1 MFPFSVSTASAV
13 VFFAATAV
21 SIVYILTAMWCLH
34 AFARRARPIVAER
47 PPVTVLKPLCGLDF
61 EAYENLRSFCGQDYP
76 VQQIVF
82 GVGDPADP
90 AIAIVERL
98 IAEFPERDIAL
109 VVDERTIGANL
120 KVSNLVN
127 MARVAKHDILVI
139 ADSDIRVG
147 PDYLAA
153 VTAPLADPHVGVVTC
168 LYTGTPAGGL
178 PSLLAGMFFNEWFL
192 PSVLVGA
199 RVQGIRFCF
208 GATMAI
214 RRQTLREV
222 GGLEAL
228 SDYLADD
235 YMLGNLATQHGYK
248 VYLSNYLVENIVQ
261 EKDLRSLFRHELR
274 WARTIRTVEPV
285 GFAFSVTMY
294 GIPMAILAAAFN
306 EATVGVAPF
315 EYGLLALVVL
325 LRLVLHYMVRAVL
338 KPSGAGSPWLVPV
351 RDILSFAVWAASF
364 FGHDVTW
371 RGHAFSVDTHGQ
383 LAAKR
388 IDN

>member
-1 MFPFSVSTASAV
+1 MFPISVSSAV
-13 VFFAATAV
+13 AAIFFAATAA
-21 SIVYILTAMWCLH
+21 SIAYILAAMWNLY
-34 AFARRARPIVAER
+34 AFARRARPAAGIR
-47 PPVTVLKPLCGLDF
+47 PPVTILKPLCGLDF
-61 EAYENLRSFCGQDYP
+61 EAYENLRSFCRQDYP

-82 GVGDPADP
+82 GVLDAADP

-109 VVDERTIGANL
+109 VVDERTIGTNL

-127 MARVAKHDILVI
+127 MARVAKYDTLVI
-139 ADSDIRVG
+139 ADSDIRVA
-147 PDYLAA
+147 PDYLAT

-168 LYTGTPAGGL
+168 LYKGTPAGGL
-178 PSLLAGMFFNEWFL
+178 PSMLAGMYFNEWFL

-199 RVQGIRFCF
+199 HVQGICFCF

-214 RRQTLREV
+214 RCETLRRV
-222 GGLEAL
+222 GGLKAL

-235 YMLGNLATQHGYK
+235 YMLGKLVTQHGYK
-248 VYLSNYLVENIVQ
+248 VYLSNYLVENFVQ
-261 EKDLRSLFRHELR
+261 EKDMRSLFRHELR
-274 WARTIRTVEPV
+274 WARTIRAVEPV
-285 GFAFSVTMY
+285 GNALSVTMY
-294 GIPMAILAAAFN
+294 GIPMAILATMFN

-338 KPSGAGSPWLVPV
+338 KPVGAWSPWLVPV
-351 RDILSFAVWAASF
+351 RDILSFTVWAASF
-364 FGHDVTW
+364 FGHGVTW
-371 RGHAFSVDTHGQ
+371 RGNAFSVDTHGQ

-388 IDN
+388 TDN